1 MLANRFLRKH
11 APRGK
16 RRCKRREKS
25 TGSRKSSSDLRIIIC
40 IVLTGRMLLAN
51 AKSYFFRIVGKRDFE
66 VILPCC
72 SPFNTLLGY
81 RNGYTVSIP

>member
-11 APRGK
+11 AQRGK
-16 RRCKRREKS
+16 RRKGCKRREKS
-25 TGSRKSSSDLRIIIC
+25 TGNRKSSSDLRKIIC

-51 AKSYFFRIVGKRDFE
+51 AKSYFFKIVGKRDFE

-72 SPFNTLLGY
+72 SPSNTLPGY
-81 RNGYTVSIP
+81 RNGYTP